1 MENNNNQVPTVDDVF
16 GTQQPNNGQS
26 DIEIVQDQPEV
37 QSVQPSVEVQSQVA
51 QPEVQ
56 NVQPSVEVQPQVAQP
71 EAQSIQPS
79 VEVQPQVVQPE
90 VQSVQ
95 PSVEV
100 QPQVAQPEVQ
110 SVQPTVEVQP
120 QVVQPEVQSVQPTVE
135 VQPQVVQPE
144 VQSVQPS
151 AVVAAPIATAQ
162 VVQEQPSMTT
172 TAPTVDNQAQPQ
184 VAPSTTDDEA
194 LLKSFVGPNFEKISG
209 RPINFAAF
217 FFSSLYMFY
226 RKMYVYA
233 IVLTLISNLLIAF
246 LPEMYYLTLII
257 NIAAL
262 IAFNPLYMKYANSKV
277 NEIKTKNQG
286 KSQNELMEITRKQGG
301 VSTANIFIGI
311 VVSVIFS
318 IGINTLTGNKAFNM
332 FNFATPTSNSSSK
345 QSSNSNTIDNVTI
358 QGHGCINSKCNV
370 TIVDSNNNSKNYNV
384 NLSNQD
390 LFLKLGRYDDNL
402 TINISVD
409 ANDTI
414 VGYKLIMKSTN
425 EDISNVSTEEELRA
439 KLGLYSLGEH
449 TEKLTL
455 KEIGSTGF
463 GTDEASTYSYATYT
477 FTNDKGVDYEMK
489 YIIDEYELLL
499 EEGTQYEVTF
509 EVTEGTFDYSYT
521 IKTVTLVLD

>member
-16 GTQQPNNGQS
+16 GTQQPNNEKP
-26 DIEIVQDQPEV
+26 DIEIVQNQPEV
-37 QSVQPSVEVQSQVA
+37 QSVQPQVV

-56 NVQPSVEVQPQVAQP
+56 NVQPSVEVQPQVVQP
-71 EAQSIQPS
+71 EVQNVQPSVEVQPQVVQSEVQNVQPS

-90 VQSVQ
+90 VQNVQ
-95 PSVEV
+95 PSVE
-100 QPQVAQPEVQ
+100 
-110 SVQPTVEVQP
+110 
-120 QVVQPEVQSVQPTVE
+120 
-135 VQPQVVQPE
+135 
-144 VQSVQPS
+144 
-151 AVVAAPIATAQ
+151 VAAPIATAQ
-162 VVQEQPSMTT
+162 VVQEQPSIAT
-172 TAPTVDNQAQPQ
+172 TAPTVDNQVQQQ

-233 IVLTLISNLLIAF
+233 IVLTLIPNLLIAF

-262 IAFNPLYMKYANSKV
+262 IAFNPLYMKYATSKV

-286 KSQNELMEITRKQGG
+286 KSQNELMEITRKIGG

-318 IGINTLTGNKAFNM
+318 IGINTLTGNKVFNM

-345 QSSNSNTIDNVTI
+345 QSNKSNTINNVTI
-358 QGHGCINSKCNV
+358 QGHGCVNSNCNV

-390 LFLKLGRYDDNL
+390 LFLKLGRYSDNL

-409 ANDTI
+409 SNDTI
-414 VGYKLIMKSTN
+414 VGYELIMKSTN
-425 EDISNVSTEEELRA
+425 ENISDVSTEEELRD

-449 TEKLTL
+449 TETLTL

-463 GTDEASTYSYATYT
+463 GTDGESTYSYTTYT

-489 YIIDEYELLL
+489 YMIDEYELLL

-521 IKTVTLVLD
+521 IKTVTIILD